1 MIVAGIDEAGY
12 GPVLG
17 PLVVGCCALE
27 VDSDG
32 VAVPCFWKLLGRV
45 VSQKRVASGRKLH
58 INDSK
63 QVYSPDRGLRELER
77 SVLALTMSAGH
88 DPQTLQEML
97 ACVSGDV
104 LMDLGRHPWYA
115 QPAGERFPL
124 AQDLVSVRVMGRAL
138 SAEMQRSGVRCVHFS
153 ARVLVEGR
161 LNDMLKQT
169 RNKSAVLFSTAA
181 IHLDWLMRHFA
192 GQDLRVVC
200 DRQGGREHYGRLLRM
215 MFEDWSLEVLAEM
228 EKGSEYRL
236 QRNVGAGSPRP
247 GGAGGVTQGGVTPPL
262 QTVRLSFREKA
273 EVSCLPVA
281 AASMLC
287 KYLREA
293 LMGRFNAWWAG
304 QVPGL
309 KPTAGYYT
317 DGMRFLQDIQQRR
330 RQLRLGDEELIR
342 LK

>member
-1 MIVAGIDEAGY
+1 
-12 GPVLG
+12 L
-17 PLVVGCCALE
+17 
-27 VDSDG
+27 
-32 VAVPCFWKLLGRV
+32 PCFWKLLGRV
-45 VSQKRVASGRKLH
+45 VSQKGVASGRKLH

-63 QVYSPDRGLRELER
+63 KVYSPERGLRELER
-77 SVLALTMSAGH
+77 SVLAVAMSAGH
-88 DPQTLQEML
+88 EPQTLQEML

-115 QPAGERFPL
+115 QREGERFPL
-124 AQDLVSVRVMGRAL
+124 AQDLAGVRIMGKAL
-138 SAEMQRSGVRCVHFS
+138 AAEMQRAGVRCVHFA

-192 GQDLRVVC
+192 GRDLRVVC

-215 MFEDWSLEVLAEM
+215 MFEDWSLEVLAEG
-228 EKGSEYRL
+228 EDSSEYRMQKGRRHEGTEARREGRGTSAEAL
-236 QRNVGAGSPRP
+236 A
-247 GGAGGVTQGGVTPPL
+247 TPNSQL
-262 QTVRLSFREKA
+262 TTVRLSFREKA
-273 EVSCLPVA
+273 EGSCLPVA

-293 LMGRFNAWWAG
+293 LMGRFNAWWAE

-317 DGMRFLQDIQQRR
+317 DGMRFLRDIEQRR
-330 RQLRLGDEELIR
+330 RQLRVADEELIR
-342 LK
+342 IR